1 MTGYLA
7 AGVALGLYAGISP
20 GPLTTLIIA
29 ESLRGGWP
37 AGFRVALAPL
47 ITDSLLVT
55 MALLLIAPMPAWG
68 LASVGLVGGLILVWM
83 GWSTVR
89 LAWSPA
95 GATATGA
102 ETGGERSA
110 LFRGVVTNLL
120 NPHAILFWITNG
132 APLLR
137 EAAGHGWAGPSAFLV
152 PFFSLLV
159 GTKVLIA
166 LIVAT
171 GRRFLQ
177 TAGYR
182 LLLGGSGPLLRYSV
196 SGGSGRAPLSFWAV
210 DLLRRDAEE
219 AEQVFS

>member
-7 AGVALGLYAGISP
+7 VGAALGLYAGVSP

-68 LASVGLVGGLILVWM
+68 LAWIGLVGGMVLVWM
-83 GWSTVR
+83 GWSTIR
-89 LAWSPA
+89 LAWAPGGASP
-95 GATATGA
+95 TGG

-110 LFRGVVTNLL
+110 LVRGVLTNLL

-137 EAAGHGWAGPSAFLV
+137 EAAGQGWAGPPAFLI
-152 PFFSLLV
+152 PFFTLLV
-159 GTKVLIA
+159 GTKMLMA
-166 LIVAT
+166 LVVAT

-177 TAGYR
+177 STGYR
-182 LLLGGSGPLLRYSV
+182 LLLGGSGGALAALGLWRAWQGGVQLL
-196 SGGSGRAPLSFWAV
+196 GA
-210 DLLRRDAEE
+210 
-219 AEQVFS
+219 